1 MRCPRSGSFVLSSYL
16 CGERPVTGEDHNMM
30 SESGMKFTPSGRERL
45 DSYTERFLEI
55 LEQTIREQS
64 RLFGDKTIE
73 VTASD
78 VDRALEGVKLTSTR
92 RVATRRLVLDLYAV
106 LGIGAALAGAF
117 WPYLEEMVAQDPV
130 RLALLSSGLFLL
142 AFSLVFRRLMTVVS
156 LGQSV
161 RTGTRFFAS
170 DFDIKHEDLSSRL
183 FATPH
188 FSDED
193 FKMSEEQVERWR
205 KIIEMQMKARNELKN
220 E

>member
-1 MRCPRSGSFVLSSYL
+1 
-16 CGERPVTGEDHNMM
+16 MM

>member
-1 MRCPRSGSFVLSSYL
+1 M
-16 CGERPVTGEDHNMM
+16 TGEDHNMM

>member
-1 MRCPRSGSFVLSSYL
+1 M
-16 CGERPVTGEDHNMM
+16 
-30 SESGMKFTPSGRERL
+30 
-45 DSYTERFLEI
+45 
-55 LEQTIREQS
+55 
-64 RLFGDKTIE
+64 
-73 VTASD
+73 
-78 VDRALEGVKLTSTR
+78 
-92 RVATRRLVLDLYAV
+92 